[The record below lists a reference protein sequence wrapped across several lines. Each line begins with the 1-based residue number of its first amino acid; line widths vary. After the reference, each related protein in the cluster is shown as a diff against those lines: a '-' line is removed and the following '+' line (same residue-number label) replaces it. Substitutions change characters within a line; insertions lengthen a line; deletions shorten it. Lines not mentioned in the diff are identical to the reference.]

1 MAIDPRILEQALR
14 MEQQG
19 VRSDGTGGIT
29 DMLTPQ
35 FNPTQYSEA
44 GALPDLN
51 LDLSNVIAGGGS
63 NDLSF
68 DPQQFLNES
77 NNLDPQVRKDVN
89 DEVGQVLLNAQAG
102 EEGDGI
108 RAITAVAL
116 DKAGA
121 TPPEVEEGYKSISD
135 LIQAGGLPAVEQ
147 FVRDVY
153 TDGDNTE
160 SIPNWALP
168 ASVFGT
174 FLMNE
179 PGDWRQAILKARGK
193 TAQTMFNQRVKNKEN
208 KDKLE
213 LDIKKKALD
222 LFASGS
228 PTATSLVGLVGKVTP
243 GSLAKYEKSG
253 KLSDLKTIT
262 EQKDVGDL
270 LENFTASSVG
280 DFQKSG
286 DYNSLVRLP
295 GTGEKGDTTLDFL
308 KEFTPV
314 SVKAYEN
321 SKRMSPE
328 LLVRKPGSS
337 SSDALSVTDI
347 TKLME
352 TYTPASVDVFKNSK
366 NAVDLIEKDDSGF
379 SMPKVNTDSMLNEQ
393 AITKMTTPAFID
405 KQLSVMDAQGNPDM
419 DYRKNMLRNYT
430 MLYKQTIDTAT
441 ATISGEQVKERLPF
455 AEFTPLQYASKL
467 GLDANDPDIAT
478 IANVPQLKLPKATA
492 MQLGEY
498 NALLSTKKD
507 MEFMR
512 KILELAPDNITGI
525 KGEFFNSDA
534 ARILADISSFDI
546 PQEATIAQIF
556 NQASELRLVKAIL
569 NEDRFSDPD
578 RRLVNEFIS
587 GKSFASKFAK
597 LQSLKKVEEVI
608 NRQLSGVE
616 FELDGRRVPEGF
628 YAGET
633 QDTSLEP
640 EQRRE
645 QLINN
650 LLELSKNRP

>member
-1 MAIDPRILEQALR
+1 MAIDPRLLEQALR
-14 MEQQG
+14 LDQLGAQP
-19 VRSDGTGGIT
+19 DGTGGIT

-35 FNPTQYSEA
+35 FDTTQYAEA

-102 EEGDGI
+102 DERDGI

-193 TAQTMFNQRVKNKEN
+193 TAQTMFNQRAQNKTN

-213 LDIKKKALD
+213 LDVKKKALD

-253 KLSDLKTIT
+253 KLSDLQLIT
-262 EQKDVGDL
+262 SQKDVGDL
-270 LENFTASSVG
+270 LKDFTVNSVSKYQQSNNYA
-280 DFQKSG
+280 D
-286 DYNSLVRLP
+286 LVRLP
-295 GTGEKGDTTLDFL
+295 GKGEKGTTTLDFL
-308 KEFTPV
+308 KEFTPG
-314 SVKAYEN
+314 SVKTYEDGGREDASVLIRKPN
-321 SKRMSPE
+321 AKSGSGMTIDKMFE
-328 LLVRKPGSS
+328 LL
-337 SSDALSVTDI
+337 
-347 TKLME
+347 E
-352 TYTPASVDVFKNSK
+352 TYTPESVDAFKASGNFSSLEPKDAGSWSPTIGSTTEAQQQGDLNTMETVDFRDSLKAASLPEKIKQLRNFSLLHSQTTRKIQEKTLAGDILKQRLPLAKFSVEAYAEELGIPLDDPEVVRILNVAKTQLPYASTEDVNTLGALNNVKDKVAKMGAILEATPGDLTGVSGYVFDTDAARIAADLIPGFDIPIGATLSQVYTSV
-366 NAVDLIEKDDSGF
+366 AEVDLIEQI
-379 SMPKVNTDSMLNEQ
+379 L
-393 AITKMTTPAFID
+393 
-405 KQLSVMDAQGNPDM
+405 
-419 DYRKNMLRNYT
+419 
-430 MLYKQTIDTAT
+430 
-441 ATISGEQVKERLPF
+441 KE
-455 AEFTPLQYASKL
+455 A
-467 GLDANDPDIAT
+467 
-478 IANVPQLKLPKATA
+478 
-492 MQLGEY
+492 
-498 NALLSTKKD
+498 
-507 MEFMR
+507 
-512 KILELAPDNITGI
+512 
-525 KGEFFNSDA
+525 
-534 ARILADISSFDI
+534 
-546 PQEATIAQIF
+546 
-556 NQASELRLVKAIL
+556 
-569 NEDRFSDPD
+569 RFSDRD
-578 RRLVNEFIS
+578 RLMVRDFIKGRDFANLTEKKARHIEVMNIIDRNLGAIDFKLENYQLPPGMTEEDTRGQDNSEERLN
-587 GKSFASKFAK
+587 K
-597 LQSLKKVEEVI
+597 L
-608 NRQLSGVE
+608 RQNILNMTNQG
-616 FELDGRRVPEGF
+616 G
-628 YAGET
+628 
-633 QDTSLEP
+633 
-640 EQRRE
+640 
-645 QLINN
+645 
-650 LLELSKNRP
+650 